1 MTTTEQN
8 METPKKRNWLILLL
22 LTAVIN
28 GPAQDTAYFS
38 LQESLEYA
46 VENNLNAENARL
58 EVAIADQRVWEATAS
73 GLPQLNASVNYN
85 YNINLSTTLIPDFL
99 GDPSEK
105 IEAQFG
111 TKHFATAGI
120 VGNQL
125 IFSGQFIIG
134 LQAAKIFREF
144 TLRNRERT
152 EQEVRRAV
160 IQNYYL
166 VLLGENTLEALLGNL
181 ENVRSTYDQTRELL
195 KAGFVEEIDA
205 DQLEVTLT
213 ALQNNVLSMKRQV
226 VASKNLLK
234 YQMGLDRST
243 VIMLKDSLTDLIQE
257 IDFEAALNASLA
269 LENNLDYQ
277 ILSEQERLALMD
289 LKMKKTEF
297 LPTLSAFYS
306 LDYTAQRDEF
316 NFFNR
321 NENWFDAS
329 AVGMS
334 LSIPIFSS
342 GLRRAGVSQKQ
353 LAYEQ
358 AQNNR
363 DFAAEGL
370 QVEFQQA
377 KYDFANALEK
387 YRAERRNLELSEK
400 VVSVTGQ
407 KYDEGLA
414 TSLELTQVNDQYLNR
429 LSEYTSAMVEVL
441 NAKITIDLLM
451 NRI

>member
-1 MTTTEQN
+1 MLVMTVGIDV
-8 METPKKRNWLILLL
+8 LS
-22 LTAVIN
+22 
-28 GPAQDTAYFS
+28 QDTVHFS
-38 LQESLEYA
+38 LQESLDYA
-46 VENNLNAENARL
+46 VENNLNAENARID
-58 EVAIADQRVWEATAS
+58 VAIADQRVWEATAS

-85 YNINLSTTLIPDFL
+85 YNINLATTLIPDFL
-99 GDPSEK
+99 GNPTDK
-105 IEAQFG
+105 IEVQFG
-111 TKHFATAGI
+111 TQHFATAGI
-120 VGNQL
+120 VGSQL
-125 IFSGQFIIG
+125 IFSGEFIIG
-134 LQAAKIFREF
+134 LQTARIFREF
-144 TLRNRERT
+144 TQRNRERT

-181 ENVRSTYDQTRELL
+181 ENVRSTFEETQELWR
-195 KAGFVEEIDA
+195 AGFVEEIDA
-205 DQLEVTLT
+205 DQLEVTVT
-213 ALQNNVLSMKRQV
+213 TLQNNVLSMERQL

-234 YQMGLDRST
+234 YQMGLDRSA
-243 VIMLKDSLTDLIQE
+243 VIMLKDSLSDLVQQ
-257 IDFEAALNASLA
+257 IDFEAALNASMA
-269 LENNLDYQ
+269 LEDNIDYQ
-277 ILSEQERLALMD
+277 ILTEQERLALMD
-289 LKMKKTEF
+289 LKLKRSEY

-316 NFFNR
+316 NFFDR
-321 NENWFDAS
+321 NESWFDAS
-329 AVGMS
+329 AVGLS
-334 LSIPIFSS
+334 LNIPIFSS

-363 DFAAEGL
+363 DYAAEGL

-377 KYDFANALEK
+377 KYDFANALEQ

-414 TSLELTQVNDQYLNR
+414 TSLELTQVNDQYLNTLR
-429 LSEYTSAMVEVL
+429 DYTTAMAEVL